1 MQQVNKL
8 IVIWGAA
15 ILLYLLVANRSG
27 TSSLLSGVRGL
38 VVGSTKA
45 LQGR

>member
-1 MQQVNKL
+1 MESVNKL

-15 ILLYLLVANRSG
+15 ILLYILVANRTG
-27 TSSLLSGVRGL
+27 TASLFTGVTRLSTGF
-38 VVGSTKA
+38 TKT

>member
-1 MQQVNKL
+1 MESVNKL

-15 ILLYLLVANRSG
+15 ILLYLLVANSTG
-27 TSSLLSGVRGL
+27 TSSMFSGIKGL

>member
-1 MQQVNKL
+1 MNKI

-15 ILLYLLVANRSG
+15 IILYLLVANSSG
-27 TSSLLSGVRGL
+27 TTSLFSGATNGITGV
-38 VVGSTKA
+38 TKA